1 MNEWLHTSP
10 GSADHDTE
18 RHDAAVLVLLD
29 HSAIEVISKPSLVQR
44 YLDEG
49 FIEYGDG
56 RTSFYDPQ
64 TDCVV
69 ILGERDQA
77 TPGE

>member
-1 MNEWLHTSP
+1 LNAWLHTSRGP
-10 GSADHDTE
+10 ADDE
-18 RHDAAVLVLLD
+18 NHDALVLVLLD
-29 HSAIEVISKPSLVQR
+29 HCAVEVISEPSLVQR

-69 ILGERDQA
+69 ILGEK
-77 TPGE
+77 E